1 MKRNE
6 TENEQRDKDKETD
19 KEKKEKE
26 NENEEMQE
34 KKEQKGRR
42 GSEKEKQKKKEKYEK
57 RGSRRWDR
65 KQRMDNNLARR
76 ISLSMIKFTA
86 LQVCILN
93 STRYTHQIA
102 HTIKKE
108 KHRCAVRSKNY
119 DNLNEGQ

>member
-42 GSEKEKQKKKEKYEK
+42 GREKEQKKKEKYEK
-57 RGSRRWDR
+57 RGNRRWDR

-86 LQVCILN
+86 LQVCISI

>member
-6 TENEQRDKDKETD
+6 IENEQGDKDKETD

-42 GSEKEKQKKKEKYEK
+42 EREKQKKKEMYEK
-57 RGSRRWDR
+57 RGNRRWDR

-76 ISLSMIKFTA
+76 ISLSMIKYTA
-86 LQVCILN
+86 LQGCISN